1 MSDKEKRANPEMV
14 TSRVSGVMI
23 DHAASKMQVRDLPPI
38 VSDEKPTGG
47 GKNRGASPLEY
58 VLVGLCA

>member
-1 MSDKEKRANPEMV
+1 MSENSTQTNPELR
-14 TSRVSGVMI
+14 TSRVHGVMI
-23 DHAASKMQVRDLPPI
+23 DHSASQMQVRELPLI
-38 VSDEKPTGG
+38 VSDEKPSGG